1 MLFLVHG
8 AANTRLRFGGLRP
21 ARRCGARASQ
31 LTTMRVSQAKTCAP
45 VWRGRRGRPRCWR
58 CGGMAACSDEPS
70 RFRGF
75 WRARARPAEE
85 DGRGVPWGC
94 RAAEQYQF
102 SAATPTAD
110 TCFSGKPVG
119 GFPRVEAGSV
129 AHIGR
134 NDVVFSMEPP
144 CALELRDLD
153 TRFVFSAQPRERLR
167 RQL

>member
-8 AANTRLRFGGLRP
+8 AANTRLRFGGVERE
-21 ARRCGARASQ
+21 RASSQ
-31 LTTMRVSQAKTCAP
+31 RCVSQAKTCAP

-110 TCFSGKPVG
+110 TCFSGIPVG

-129 AHIGR
+129 AHIGI
-134 NDVVFSMEPP
+134 NDEVFSMEPHSS
-144 CALELRDLD
+144 CATWTED
-153 TRFVFSAQPRERLR
+153 TRFVFISAQPARAASATIDVARIA
-167 RQL
+167 